1 MSNTRTSLTGKVTG
15 SGYLRHRS
23 RWAILLSGN
32 HFCLEIQVL
41 VVGQSHKWKP
51 AQVTALAQKE
61 EKETWSGRGFGSALR
76 PKPATHN
83 SAYETV
89 LVLLL

>member
-1 MSNTRTSLTGKVTG
+1 V
-15 SGYLRHRS
+15 GYPALWEPLHS